1 MSSTQQTTTLPAS
14 QSLGSEARIRTAPRR
29 RASALG
35 QVRLHHLAL
44 GAVLAFSA
52 VLNVNHLARNEY
64 GNTFYAAA
72 VRSMLNSAHN
82 FFFVSFDPGG
92 LITVDKP
99 PLALWIQGLS
109 AEVFGF
115 HPMSLLLPQAI
126 MGVITVAAMYWVIAP
141 RFGPAAGVASAL
153 ALAVYP
159 SFVAISRE
167 NGVDSVL
174 ILLCTLACGVG
185 LRAIE
190 SGRLRTLLGCA
201 VLVGLAFNA
210 KTLAAYLIVP
220 GLVLGYL
227 VCGQGALTRR
237 IWQLAVAGVVL
248 VAVSASW
255 ALAVEVTPA
264 SKRPFVG
271 GSTDNTEHN
280 LTFDYNGLGRVEGQ
294 VGGPGQI
301 PILVQHGSLAR
312 IEHEALTA
320 RARRAAAAA
329 ATARGALAP
338 PKPPTATGTASA
350 TPSRH
355 APAPKPK
362 PLSTYLPNGRAREP
376 TAFGGSTG
384 PLRLFKVELGGQA
397 GWMLPFALFGMIAI
411 ALWSIGRRPRSR
423 GGTSIGATGHAQS
436 AGAASVDEEA
446 LTDEK
451 AGVEEEALA
460 IGETTVAGE
469 NGATHGAA
477 ARDRQRSEQ
486 ALALE
491 PEGRVDRRVATLIVM
506 GCWFLIEAVVLSFG
520 KGIVHPYYVSALG
533 PGAAAMIGAGA
544 IAFIAPG
551 PRRALRLALVPFAVG
566 TTVAVQLTLLGY
578 EPHYMRWLFP
588 VMIAGCALGVVA
600 LLLSR
605 QIARPAMALTLCLLF
620 IAPAAYAATTW
631 DFAVEGT
638 FPAAGPRAA
647 GSVGKLGV
655 DPYALHVTKALIAYV
670 DSHRPG
676 TRWDVLTEASDTA
689 APMILMGYD
698 AGAMGGYSG
707 NDPALDGPG
716 LARLVERGEARYVV
730 LGGAYSERGGNAAT
744 TAVIAACEVVPAA
757 AWQPRPINP
766 NALLLYDCAGRERE
780 LRAT

>member
-14 QSLGSEARIRTAPRR
+14 QPLVSEPQAHAASWR
-29 RASALG
+29 RAGVLG
-35 QVRLHHLAL
+35 RVRLHHLAL

-52 VLNVNHLARNEY
+52 VLNVNQLARNVY

-72 VRSMLNSAHN
+72 VRSMLDSAHN

-115 HPMSLLLPQAI
+115 HPLSLLLPQAI

-174 ILLCTLACGVG
+174 ILLMTLACGVG
-185 LRAIE
+185 LRATE

-210 KTLAAYLIVP
+210 KTLAAYLVVP

-227 VCGQGALTRR
+227 VCAPGALTRR
-237 IWQLAVAGVVL
+237 IWQLVVAGVVL
-248 VAVSASW
+248 VVVSASW
-255 ALAVEVTPA
+255 SLAVEMTPA
-264 SKRPFVG
+264 SQRPFVG

-301 PILVQHGSLAR
+301 PILVKHGSLAH
-312 IEHEALTA
+312 IEREALAA
-320 RARRAAAAA
+320 RARRAAAA
-329 ATARGALAP
+329 RGIVVAPKPPTPIGIVPAIPPRKVVP
-338 PKPPTATGTASA
+338 PKPP
-350 TPSRH
+350 
-355 APAPKPK
+355 PA
-362 PLSTYLPNGRAREP
+362 YLPNGRAREP
-376 TAFGGSTG
+376 TAFGGATG

-397 GWMLPFALFGMIAI
+397 GWMLPFALFGLIAI
-411 ALWSIGRRPRSR
+411 ALWSIGRRP
-423 GGTSIGATGHAQS
+423 
-436 AGAASVDEEA
+436 AA
-446 LTDEK
+446 
-451 AGVEEEALA
+451 
-460 IGETTVAGE
+460 
-469 NGATHGAA
+469 
-477 ARDRQRSEQ
+477 DRV
-486 ALALE
+486 E
-491 PEGRVDRRVATLIVM
+491 PEPSGEDPATASTSFSARRSTFDRERPPDAHEPAGRIDRRVAALIVM
-506 GCWFLIEAVVLSFG
+506 GGWFLIEAVVLSFG

-533 PGAAAMIGAGA
+533 PGAAAMIGSGA
-544 IAFIAPG
+544 VAFVAPG
-551 PRRALRLALVPFAVG
+551 RRRALRLALVPFAVG
-566 TTVAVQLTLLGY
+566 ATVAVQLTLLGY
-578 EPHYMRWLFP
+578 EPHYMRWLFA
-588 VMIAGCALGVVA
+588 VMIAGAALGVVA

-605 QIARPAMALTLCLLF
+605 RIARLAMALTLCLLL
-620 IAPAAYAATTW
+620 IAPAAYSASTW
-631 DFAVEGT
+631 EFAVEGT

-647 GSVGKLGV
+647 GSVGRLGV
-655 DPYALHVTKALIAYV
+655 DPYALRVTKALIAYV
-670 DSHRPG
+670 DSHHPG

-689 APMILMGYD
+689 APMILLGHD

-707 NDPALDGPG
+707 NDPALNGPG
-716 LARLVERGEARYVV
+716 LARLVARGEARYVV

-744 TAVIAACEVVPAA
+744 TAVIAACEVIPAA
-757 AWQPRPINP
+757 VWQPRPINP
-766 NALLLYDCAGRERE
+766 NALLLYDCAGHERA
-780 LRAT
+780 LRAA